1 MWLTSPP
8 APMQRTLLAEK
19 IAWLK
24 PGILFWRSSAPGM
37 RLPLSLIEI
46 CETVDVLSKVFD
58 SCAMDFNLEVFI
70 QPQEAHV
77 AVTAEDRRHR
87 GIASVLQPSLEA

>member
-1 MWLTSPP
+1 MPLRTSAGAMWLIRPP
-8 APMQRTLLAEK
+8 APMQRTLLEEK
-19 IAWLK
+19 TAWLK
-24 PGILFWRSSAPGM
+24 PGILPCRSSAPGI

-58 SCAMDFNLEVFI
+58 SCAMDFDLEVFI
-70 QPQEAHV
+70 QPQETHI

-87 GIASVLQPSLEA
+87 GIT